1 MTLKIELSDAVE
13 TASGKAL
20 AIHKGYDEGWWDR
33 IPPDSGLDLKYKTL
47 AKIAI
52 TAALEA
58 MVKEGTA
65 KVETSIAC
73 GRKPYPVLIIHLS
86 SYEGVGEKP

>member
-1 MTLKIELSDAVE
+1 MTIKIELSDAVE

-20 AIHKGYDEGWWDR
+20 AIHEGYDEGWWDR

-65 KVETSIAC
+65 VEGYADNLGLVRVLTIRL
-73 GRKPYPVLIIHLS
+73 GGKP
-86 SYEGVGEKP
+86 

>member
-20 AIHKGYDEGWWDR
+20 AIHEGYDEGWWDR

-58 MVKEGTA
+58 MVKCGMAQYADGFICEGDEHVTY
-65 KVETSIAC
+65 EDIF
-73 GRKPYPVLIIHLS
+73 IIRLD
-86 SYEGVGEKP
+86 GGKK